1 MAGMPEY
8 HVLTQEAYEKICE
21 YLKPL
26 DAGSLIDDTQTLT
39 DFTWSSHKIEE
50 ELDKIRVVDFVLIPN
65 VNNEYQ
71 MTKDVNQKLVLKE
84 NAKLLLPVTTDPID
98 VRLVFEGI
106 DNPNL
111 TLPAVKWESED
122 EPNIVEGYVYDILFQ
137 YIDDKIG
144 WLAGYIKYA

>member
-1 MAGMPEY
+1 MN
-8 HVLTQEAYEKICE
+8 I
-21 YLKPL
+21 YLASVFSRKSFIS
-26 DAGSLIDDTQTLT
+26 DIST
-39 DFTWSSHKIEE
+39 
-50 ELDKIRVVDFVLIPN
+50 
-65 VNNEYQ
+65 
-71 MTKDVNQKLVLKE
+71 
-84 NAKLLLPVTTDPID
+84 LLPVTTDPID
-98 VRLVFEGI
+98 VRLVFEGV